1 MVDLTPK
8 GLISVHAAGFES
20 IPSIATAEVSGGI
33 ETIKTG
39 TSFEIV
45 NAAAQSV
52 AERISTVCDRS
63 VHDNF
68 RQELFTLC
76 SLFRNHIW
84 LSDRLRMKRLH
95 SKISS
100 EFGSIT

>member
-52 AERISTVCDRS
+52 AERTSSVC
-63 VHDNF
+63 DNF
-68 RQELFTLC
+68 RQELFTLQ
-76 SLFRNHIW
+76 RW
-84 LSDRLRMKRLH
+84 T
-95 SKISS
+95 
-100 EFGSIT
+100 G